1 MNIHGDAA
9 APPTAIC
16 EFEVSNV
23 EANDDHPVL
32 SFTASTLAVHKRS
45 LKRFA
50 AVRRRLEVH
59 ARFTGGTQA
68 RGQLCLRSAN
78 ANIREDA

>member
-9 APPTAIC
+9 TPPTAIC

-23 EANDDHPVL
+23 EANDGHPVL

-45 LKRFA
+45 PKRFA
-50 AVRRRLEVH
+50 AILLRLEIH

-68 RGQLCLRSAN
+68 RENRT
-78 ANIREDA
+78 